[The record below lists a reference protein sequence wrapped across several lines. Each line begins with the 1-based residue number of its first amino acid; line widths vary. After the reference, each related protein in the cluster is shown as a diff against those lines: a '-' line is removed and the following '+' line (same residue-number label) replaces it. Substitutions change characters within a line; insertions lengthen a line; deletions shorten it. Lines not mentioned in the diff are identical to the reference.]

1 VHIFL
6 SLWVSCH
13 DPCQKKFQIHSDE
26 KKKKSGECIEEAG
39 ASNFFAIFPGNKILT
54 PSLDSET
61 ILPGVTRASII
72 ELARTE
78 CGMDVVEGTVTL
90 KDLEHATEAFCC
102 GTGASITPVG
112 SIHVTNRQK
121 NDDDD
126 NDQYNNDTTNHAT
139 EVVFGDGR
147 FAGPITHRLYDLLL
161 KIQTGTE
168 EELNQKY
175 GHWIHTV
182 DP

>member
-1 VHIFL
+1 M
-6 SLWVSCH
+6 SYH
-13 DPCQKKFQIHSDE
+13 DNQNRTPKISD
-26 KKKKSGECIEEAG
+26 ECIEEAG
-39 ASNFFAIFPGNKILT
+39 ASNFFAIFPGNKMMT

-112 SIHVTNRQK
+112 SVNVTNRQRK
-121 NDDDD
+121 NDDNLDS
-126 NDQYNNDTTNHAT
+126 NNATNLET
-139 EVVFGDGR
+139 EIVFGDGR
-147 FAGPITHRLYDLLL
+147 LAGPITQRLYNLLL
-161 KIQTGTE
+161 NIQTGND

-182 DP
+182 KP